1 MPSPH
6 ITDAATT
13 SPPVPAAVEPDP
25 GVHRHGR
32 SCFWQ
37 VEEARWS
44 CDASATQP
52 QGRAT
57 Q

>member
-1 MPSPH
+1 MLSPH
-6 ITDAATT
+6 TTDPAPT
-13 SPPVPAAVEPDP
+13 SPPVRAAAEADP

-44 CDASATQP
+44 CDQSATQP
-52 QGRAT
+52 QMRT
-57 Q
+57 PQ